1 MVISRTSTARSCAAK
16 SPLSQKRSGTRCVR
30 STTTARPSHR
40 LRLPSSPRR
49 AMIILRIT
57 WKPMREKSWTSTRL
71 WLQSCWRKPLDLV
84 DRSGGRSHMIDWCGD
99 RSPWPCWWPVSFSL
113 DRQLK
118 ATANAPMRPH
128 KPSSNELGGLDNYLI
143 GRSGGRSHCRPLIDG
158 PPVLTR
164 GGLRGIG

>member
-1 MVISRTSTARSCAAK
+1 
-16 SPLSQKRSGTRCVR
+16 
-30 STTTARPSHR
+30 
-40 LRLPSSPRR
+40 
-49 AMIILRIT
+49 
-57 WKPMREKSWTSTRL
+57 MREKSWTSTRL

-143 GRSGGRSHCRPLIDG
+143 GRSGGRSHWPCLVAI
-158 PPVLTR
+158 LTVTDRSR
-164 GGLRGIG
+164 GRFGSPAD